1 MKKFLFISALSV
13 LAVFTAVSEA
23 PAAGK
28 LQRQRKCKNEDDKRP
43 PGSFVT
49 RTRVQYA
56 KISVTCG
63 SNTYTLDTGNNSGEC
78 SVSTVGGSCDDG
90 KGNSAAL
97 NCQDFPTNPCT
108 VSSGSGS
115 CTQN

>member
-1 MKKFLFISALSV
+1 MKKVLFISALS
-13 LAVFTAVSEA
+13 LIAVFSASSEA
-23 PAAGK
+23 PAARK
-28 LQRQRKCKNEDDKRP
+28 IKRQAKCKDTRQ
-43 PGSFVT
+43 PGSFVS

-63 SNTYTLDTGNNSGEC
+63 SNTYTLDTGNNHGEC

-90 KGNSAAL
+90 NGNAAAL
-97 NCQDFPTNPCT
+97 NCTDFPNNPCT

-115 CTQN
+115 CTKD